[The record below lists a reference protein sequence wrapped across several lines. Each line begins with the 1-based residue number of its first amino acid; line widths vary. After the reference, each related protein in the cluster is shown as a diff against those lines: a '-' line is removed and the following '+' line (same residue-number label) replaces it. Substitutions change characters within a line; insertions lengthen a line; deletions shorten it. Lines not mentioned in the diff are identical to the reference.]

1 MKLLSSTLSAA
12 AVAASL
18 LPGLAV
24 AAEEGE
30 VRMMSPWESAGQVF
44 RTGEDQILFL
54 GVAEGIVYIED
65 GEGALDSALLVCPGT
80 REIAVESGVSTAQ
93 GRCIL
98 TSSTGDQVFASY
110 QCKGDAGGCK
120 GEFEL
125 DGGTGG
131 FAGITGSGEIHVRTA
146 LAAMAVDKATGTTVS
161 GAAGLAVWPKLTYK
175 IP

>member
-1 MKLLSSTLSAA
+1 MKLSTALLSAA
-12 AVAASL
+12 AAAAGV
-18 LPGLAV
+18 LPGLAS

-30 VRMMSPWESAGQVF
+30 VKMMAPWESSGQVF
-44 RTGEDQILFL
+44 RTGEDQVLFL

-80 REIAVESGVSTAQ
+80 REISVESGMSAAH

-98 TSSTGDQVFASY
+98 TSSAGHQVFASY
-110 QCKGDAGGCK
+110 QCKGDAGGCA
-120 GEFEL
+120 GEFKLE
-125 DGGTGG
+125 GGTGR
-131 FAGITGSGEIHVRTA
+131 FAGITGAGEIHVRTA

>member
-1 MKLLSSTLSAA
+1 MKLLSTALSAA

-18 LPGLAV
+18 LPGLAT
-24 AAEEGE
+24 AAEEG
-30 VRMMSPWESAGQVF
+30 VVKMMSPWESTGEVF
-44 RTGEDQILFL
+44 RTGEDQVLFL

-80 REIAVESGVSTAQ
+80 REIAVESGMSEAH

-110 QCKGDAGGCK
+110 QCKGDAERCE
-120 GEFEL
+120 GEFKL
-125 DGGTGG
+125 DGGTGR
-131 FAGITGSGEIHVRTA
+131 FAGITGEGELYVRTA
-146 LAAMAVDKATGTTVS
+146 LVAMAVDKATGATVS
-161 GAAGLAVWPKLTYK
+161 GAAGLAVWPELAYK